1 MPADV
6 ASLALAFNLPPERA
20 VEYFQAKGLRV
31 TSSWRDME
39 AAAHAKAFTVAGV
52 LKAEALQDIRGALD
66 RALAE
71 GKTYRQFVDE
81 LKSKLK
87 ARGWWGSK
95 PADPET
101 GEVQQGRGMTP
112 HRLRTVYQTNL
123 QSAYMAGRY
132 KAMLENADKR
142 PYWQYVA
149 VMDHRTRP
157 AHRSLNGRVFRYDDA
172 AWGALYPPNGYN
184 CRCRVRAL
192 SQADFDAEKVA
203 LSKGDGRMETFEVD
217 LGGKR
222 GKVSVTGYRDP
233 GTGQRFAPD
242 AGFDHSPGRNAYGLD
257 IELAR
262 KTQALKSPEV
272 RRQVWQGLNGSPE
285 RLADYQRWTGRVLD
299 AGRAGS
305 GAKVVGF
312 VDDAVAGFM
321 RRMAPETEPV
331 RVLAISEKRLLHA
344 DSARHQAEGI
354 ALNRDQYAMLP
365 GIVAKP
371 DAVYFD
377 TLHANFVYV
386 RELADGGV
394 IYLAVDVADNVKKV
408 GIIDALVNAY
418 RLPGTTA
425 GAGRLATERYV
436 RMTGE

>member
-1 MPADV
+1 MPADS

-20 VEYFQAKGLRV
+20 VEYFRAKGLRV
-31 TSSWRDME
+31 TSGWRDIE

-52 LKAEALQDIRGALD
+52 LKADALQDIRGALD
-66 RALAE
+66 TAITS
-71 GKTYRQFVDE
+71 GKTYQQFVQE
-81 LKSKLK
+81 LKPKLR
-87 ARGWWGSK
+87 ARGWWGEK

-101 GEVQQGRGMTP
+101 GEVQPGRGMTP

-132 KAMLENADKR
+132 KAQLEDADRR
-142 PYWQYVA
+142 PYWEYVA

-157 AHRSLNGRVFRYDDA
+157 AHRSLNGRVFRYDDP
-172 AWGALYPPNGYN
+172 AWSALYPPNGYN

-192 SQADFDAEKVA
+192 SQADFDAEGIA
-203 LSKGDGRMETFEVD
+203 LSKGDGQMETIDVD

-242 AGFDHSPGRNAYGLD
+242 PGFDHNPGRGAYGLD
-257 IELAR
+257 VELAR
-262 KTQALKSPEV
+262 KVQAMKSPEI
-272 RRQVWQGLNGSPE
+272 RSQVWQGLNGSPE
-285 RLADYQRWTGRVLD
+285 RLADYHGWTNRVLD

-305 GAKVVGF
+305 SAQVLGF
-312 VDDAVAGFM
+312 VDDGVAGFM
-321 RRMAPETEPV
+321 QALRPEREPV

-354 ALNRDQYAMLP
+354 ALTRDQYAMLP
-365 GIVAKP
+365 GVVAKP

-377 TLHANFVYV
+377 TVRANFVYV
-386 RELADGGV
+386 RQLADDGV
-394 IYLAVDVADNVKKV
+394 IYLAVDAADKVKKV
-408 GIIDALVNAY
+408 GVIDALVNAY
-418 RLPGTTA
+418 RLPGTKE
-425 GAGRLATERYV
+425 GAGRLATDRYV
-436 RMTGE
+436 RMVE